1 MIGWGEGVLADYPDV
16 LEAADEPAGEVAS
29 GPARLVRPI
38 GTNPG
43 LRVSYDPVERS
54 VFEGLLEQYWDLFME
69 ERCLQSTAWNFTDL
83 ECGSA
88 AVSAALDS
96 TGGERL

>member
-1 MIGWGEGVLADYPDV
+1 MIDWVEGVLADYPDV
-16 LEAADEPAGEVAS
+16 LEAADEPAGEA
-29 GPARLVRPI
+29 
-38 GTNPG
+38 
-43 LRVSYDPVERS
+43 
-54 VFEGLLEQYWDLFME
+54 
-69 ERCLQSTAWNFTDL
+69 TAWNFTDL